1 MKSDW
6 DRLYGSGGDRAPG
19 GPGAN
24 GNGSDSPG
32 ANGSDSA
39 GVNGAGSGGKAEGDA
54 GGAWS
59 RLTELVDRAGDSPQV
74 PVAAA
79 FGMLP
84 SAQEG
89 AHAAL
94 VSELADLHAGNGDPD
109 ALLDAFRASL
119 VMVPT
124 LDGGDLWATSM
135 GGVHWVYAFSDD
147 TELARFV
154 VARGADGSSD
164 VDYVTVYGWRLLDE
178 VVPAVGE
185 PAGVALDV
193 AGSRPMIFPPVA
205 GVVPDRAAV
214 DAVAGNGEER

>member
-6 DRLYGSGGDRAPG
+6 DRLFGSGGDGA
-19 GPGAN
+19 PGAN
-24 GNGSDSPG
+24 G
-32 ANGSDSA
+32 A
-39 GVNGAGSGGKAEGDA
+39 DA
-54 GGAWS
+54 GGGSAAKAAWS
-59 RLTELVDRAGDSPQV
+59 RLTDLVDGAGDSPPV
-74 PVAAA
+74 PVDAA

-109 ALLDAFRASL
+109 ALLDAFRAGL

-124 LDGGDLWATSM
+124 LEGGDLWATTL

-147 TELARFV
+147 TELARFA

-164 VDYVTVYGWRLLDE
+164 VDFVTVYGWRLLDE

-193 AGSRPMIFPPVA
+193 AGARPMIFPPVA

-214 DAVAGNGEER
+214 DTAAVNGEER

>member
-6 DRLYGSGGDRAPG
+6 DRFYGSGGDAAPAGSDGKPETRAGGPEGADDVPERAPG
-19 GPGAN
+19 GERPVTPAQ
-24 GNGSDSPG
+24 
-32 ANGSDSA
+32 
-39 GVNGAGSGGKAEGDA
+39 
-54 GGAWS
+54 S
-59 RLTELVDRAGDSPQV
+59 RLTDLVAGAGDRPTV

-79 FGMLP
+79 FGALP
-84 SAQEG
+84 TAQEG

-94 VSELADLHAGNGDPD
+94 IAELTDLHAGNGDPV
-109 ALLDAFRASL
+109 ALIDAFRASV

-124 LDGGDLWATSM
+124 IEGDLWATKS

-147 TELARFV
+147 TELARFA
-154 VARGADGSSD
+154 VARGADGSQD

-193 AGSRPMIFPPVA
+193 AGGLPMLFPPVV

-214 DAVAGNGEER
+214 DAVAVNGEER

>member
-1 MKSDW
+1 MESDW
-6 DRLYGSGGDRAPG
+6 GRLYGSGGDGAPEG
-19 GPGAN
+19 TAGDGRGA
-24 GNGSDSPG
+24 P
-32 ANGSDSA
+32 
-39 GVNGAGSGGKAEGDA
+39 VA
-54 GGAWS
+54 GGAATPARS
-59 RLTELVDRAGDSPQV
+59 RLTDLVDGAGDSPPV

-124 LDGGDLWATSM
+124 LDGGDLWATRM
-135 GGVHWVYAFSDD
+135 GGVHWLYAFSDD
-147 TELARFV
+147 TELARFA

-164 VDYVTVYGWRLLDE
+164 VEYVTVYGRRLLDE

-193 AGSRPMIFPPVA
+193 AGSRPMIFPPVV
-205 GVVPDRAAV
+205 GVVPDGAAV
-214 DAVAGNGEER
+214 DAGAVDGEER

>member
-6 DRLYGSGGDRAPG
+6 DRLYGSGGGTPPE
-19 GPGAN
+19 GPG
-24 GNGSDSPG
+24 DSG
-32 ANGSDSA
+32 GD
-39 GVNGAGSGGKAEGDA
+39 GAGASAAATGGEDA
-54 GGAWS
+54 APPAWS
-59 RLTELVDRAGDSPQV
+59 RLTDLVGGAGDSLPV
-74 PVAAA
+74 PVPAD

-109 ALLDAFRASL
+109 ALLDAFRAST

-124 LDGGDLWATSM
+124 LDGGDLWATRM
-135 GGVHWVYAFSDD
+135 GGVHWVYAFTDD
-147 TELARFV
+147 TELARFA

-164 VDYVTVYGWRLLDE
+164 VDFVTVHGRRLLDE

-193 AGSRPMIFPPVA
+193 AGSRPMIFPPVV
-205 GVVPDRAAV
+205 GVVPDEAAV
-214 DAVAGNGEER
+214 DAVAVNGEER

>member
-6 DRLYGSGGDRAPG
+6 DRLFGSGGDAAPVRPDG
-19 GPGAN
+19 GGL
-24 GNGSDSPG
+24 D
-32 ANGSDSA
+32 
-39 GVNGAGSGGKAEGDA
+39 GAGAAD
-54 GGAWS
+54 
-59 RLTELVDRAGDSPQV
+59 LPAGDSAAEAAWSGLTDLVDGVADRPPV

-84 SAQEG
+84 SAQDG

-124 LDGGDLWATSM
+124 LEGGDLWATSM

-147 TELARFV
+147 TELARFA

-164 VDYVTVYGWRLLDE
+164 VDFVTVYGWRLLDE
-178 VVPAVGE
+178 VVPAVGQ

-193 AGSRPMIFPPVA
+193 AGGRPMIFPPVA
-205 GVVPDRAAV
+205 GVVPDGAAV
-214 DAVAGNGEER
+214 DTAAVNGEER